1 MIEICG
7 KYNTA
12 KIFIDVVDEGTLA
25 QLTELC
31 NQEFVAGSQIRVMP
45 DTHVGMGCT
54 IGTTMTITD
63 KVVPGH
69 VGVDIGCGVLVS
81 QLTDKHIDFN
91 KLDRVIRGNV
101 PSGFDVRKQPHALLS
116 SLRLH
121 ELRCR
126 AAIKNLRR
134 LELSLGSLGGGNHFI
149 EVAVD
154 EKDNSYLAIHTGS
167 RNLGKQIAEHYQDL
181 AARTLSS
188 KAQDRERLVSKLRT
202 EGREHEIEDALKSM
216 GRTKVPKDMAY
227 LQGQSLADYLWDMQI
242 AQEFADL
249 NRQAIA
255 AVICRG
261 MNWTIT
267 ESFVSTHNYID
278 HKAGI
283 LRKGAVAA
291 HKEQKLII
299 PINMRDGSIIAVGK
313 GNSDWNFSAPHGA
326 GRLMSRSQAKK
337 ALAMDDYRRSMEG
350 IFTTSVDETT
360 LDEAPMAYKPMQQ
373 IIDSIGDT
381 VEIKHIIRPV
391 YNFKAGGE

>member
-1 MIEICG
+1 MIEIRG

-12 KIFIDVVDEGTLA
+12 KVFVDTVDEGTVA

-31 NQEFVAGSQIRVMP
+31 NQEFVAGLQIRVMP

-54 IGTTMTITD
+54 IGTTMTIKD
-63 KVVPGH
+63 KIVPGH
-69 VGVDIGCGVLVS
+69 VGVDIGCGVYVAKLE
-81 QLTDKHIDFN
+81 DRHIDFN
-91 KLDRVIRGNV
+91 QLDRVIRANV

-116 SLRLH
+116 KLRLH
-121 ELRCR
+121 ELRC
-126 AAIKNLRR
+126 KNHMKNMRR

-154 EKDNSYLAIHTGS
+154 EGGHCYLAIHTGS
-167 RNLGKQIAEHYQDL
+167 RNLGKQIAEYYQEL
-181 AARTLSS
+181 AVRTLTRR
-188 KAQDRERLVSKLRT
+188 AQEKEQLVARLRS
-202 EGREHEIEDALKSM
+202 EGREQEIEDALRAI
-216 GRTKVPKDMAY
+216 GPAKVPKDMAY
-227 LQGQSLADYLWDMQI
+227 LQRQNLDDYLWDMQI

-261 MNWTIT
+261 MNWTVA

-278 HKAGI
+278 LQLGI

-291 HKEQKLII
+291 NKGQKLII

-313 GNSDWNFSAPHGA
+313 GNPDWNYSAPHGA
-326 GRLMSRSQAKK
+326 GRLMSRSQAKR
-337 ALAMDDYRRSMEG
+337 ALTMDDYRKSMDG
-350 IFTTSVDETT
+350 IFTTSVDEST

-373 IIDSIGDT
+373 ILDSIGDT
-381 VEIKHIIRPV
+381 VEIQHVIRPV